1 MVFVSE
7 YFLSKRLKLVYSP
20 HMFDNE
26 LVYIKPIEY
35 NLNSNRIVDEDRL
48 EKNSMIKAYTP
59 VAQLDRALVSG
70 TKSRRFES
78 SQACHIIYKKGHRA
92 AYPTEP

>member
-20 HMFDNE
+20 HIFDNE

-48 EKNSMIKAYTP
+48 EKQFSDQGIYAC
-59 VAQLDRALVSG
+59 
-70 TKSRRFES
+70 S
-78 SQACHIIYKKGHRA
+78 SAG
-92 AYPTEP
+92 